1 MRRNKHPATGEDTE
15 GIIFGPFRLTRSP
28 LRLWRGRGEV
38 RLQPRQLAVLHYFV
52 EHVET
57 VVSREELLREV
68 WSGTVVTPA
77 ALQVCVSAVRQA
89 LGDEVEAPR
98 YIETV
103 GREGYRF
110 IEKVVSSQYPV
121 VSSQQEERQKA
132 KAAFLSPA
140 PNTQYLVPNLVGR
153 EAELAQL
160 HNLLFNALNGERQ
173 LIFLT
178 GEAGIG
184 KTMLVDT
191 FVRGIGSWELGVDPL
206 SPQLRNPKA
215 QTRDPSLWI
224 GRGQCLEHY
233 GEGEAYLPVLEA
245 VGQLCRGLGEA
256 RSWQCYD
263 GTLLRGCCTCQ
274 VWLIR

>member
-173 LIFLT
+173 LIPFL
-178 GEAGIG
+178 ERSYR
-184 KTMLVDT
+184 LS
-191 FVRGIGSWELGVDPL
+191 VRPPVIGSHGANPVRLHEQLPTATPQGTVEGVDGGK
-206 SPQLRNPKA
+206 RA
-215 QTRDPSLWI
+215 I
-224 GRGQCLEHY
+224 GEPFVH
-233 GEGEAYLPVLEA
+233 
-245 VGQLCRGLGEA
+245 
-256 RSWQCYD
+256 
-263 GTLLRGCCTCQ
+263 
-274 VWLIR
+274 